1 MTNSNAAVAC
11 NRRTVPANPWRETAW
26 VVLQAADDL
35 GDKVAIEACQR
46 IIDDDFDGKLPAQ
59 SDLDTVFT
67 FLNVHAH

>member
-1 MTNSNAAVAC
+1 MTNSEAAAVC
-11 NRRTVPANPWRETAW
+11 KRRTNPANPWRETAW

-35 GDKVAIEACQR
+35 GDKVAIGACQR

-59 SDLDTVFT
+59 SDLDTIFT